1 MKKNV
6 IKVTVFLGILGVF
19 FWGAQRIVMP
29 KYYYPN
35 TTVAEAASRIYR
47 GFLDEEKD
55 SIEAI
60 FAGTSHMTYS
70 VSPVEL
76 YEEYG
81 FTSYNLASAR
91 QPLAVARYALQ
102 TALKTQDPKVFVL
115 DVSSLFTDFYDGAG
129 FKYVTE
135 QVPLSAEKLQLLQE
149 MSTLSDDEDD
159 MVSGLFPMINYHSRW
174 KELDENDFTYL
185 KDSDHFFTKGY
196 YLNVKEIPSYIDVD
210 YMNNEAQEMIAD
222 NLKVTYTWE
231 EQQLSTEKEDDELY
245 EANVSDYNLQVL
257 LDIADICE
265 ENGVKLL
272 LVKIPVVDF
281 PAMYMSSWTEKR
293 SAVVKEIAEE
303 YKLDY
308 LDMVYDVD
316 CGIEWL
322 TDTADGG
329 GHLNFL
335 GAEKVTHILGQYL
348 VENYKLEQQEYTAWD
363 KDTKLYDDLK
373 NVASLEMETDFYQYM
388 SKLKS
393 DFADKTVFIVCTNE
407 MSNGLSEREISLLRS
422 MGFNADYE
430 NGYRQSYIAVMEN
443 GEVTFEQ
450 MSNRAIK
457 KKGTVGDSVE
467 YVLYSAGHYVGS
479 TSGIKIG
486 GETFGTNQIGLN
498 IVVYDQDKDIVLDE
512 VNFNTFAEEHEAIR
526 NSWDVDAE
534 YLRQYEDYLINHV
547 E

>member
-272 LVKIPVVDF
+272 LVKIPVVDS

>member
-55 SIEAI
+55 SIEAL

-272 LVKIPVVDF
+272 LVKIPVVDS

>member
-1 MKKNV
+1 
-6 IKVTVFLGILGVF
+6 
-19 FWGAQRIVMP
+19 
-29 KYYYPN
+29 
-35 TTVAEAASRIYR
+35 
-47 GFLDEEKD
+47 
-55 SIEAI
+55 
-60 FAGTSHMTYS
+60 
-70 VSPVEL
+70 
-76 YEEYG
+76 
-81 FTSYNLASAR
+81 
-91 QPLAVARYALQ
+91 
-102 TALKTQDPKVFVL
+102 
-115 DVSSLFTDFYDGAG
+115 
-129 FKYVTE
+129 
-135 QVPLSAEKLQLLQE
+135 
-149 MSTLSDDEDD
+149 
-159 MVSGLFPMINYHSRW
+159 
-174 KELDENDFTYL
+174 
-185 KDSDHFFTKGY
+185 
-196 YLNVKEIPSYIDVD
+196 
-210 YMNNEAQEMIAD
+210 MNNEAQEMIAD

-272 LVKIPVVDF
+272 LVKIPVVDS

>member
-6 IKVTVFLGILGVF
+6 IKLTVFLGILGVF

-272 LVKIPVVDF
+272 LVKIPVVDS

>member
-115 DVSSLFTDFYDGAG
+115 DVSSLFTDFYDGAC

-272 LVKIPVVDF
+272 LVKIPVVDS

>member
-272 LVKIPVVDF
+272 LVKIPVVDS

-329 GHLNFL
+329 CHLNFL

>member
-60 FAGTSHMTYS
+60 FAGTSPMTYS

-272 LVKIPVVDF
+272 LVKIPVVDS

>member
-272 LVKIPVVDF
+272 LVKIPVVDS
-281 PAMYMSSWTEKR
+281 PAMCMSSWTEKR

>member
-6 IKVTVFLGILGVF
+6 IKVTVFFGILGGL
-19 FWGAQRIVMP
+19 FWGAQRMVMP

-35 TTVAEAASRIYR
+35 TTVAEAAGRIYR
-47 GFLDEEKD
+47 GFFDEEKD

-129 FKYVTE
+129 FKYITE

-174 KELDENDFTYL
+174 KELDENDFTYMRDN
-185 KDSDHFFTKGY
+185 KHFFMKGY
-196 YLNVKEIPSYIDVD
+196 YLNSRCIPSYIDVT
-210 YMNNEAQEMIAD
+210 YMNYETQEMLQD
-222 NLKVTYTWE
+222 NEKVTYTWKN
-231 EQQLSTEKEDDELY
+231 QQFCKEKEDDELY
-245 EANVSDYNLQVL
+245 VAEVPDYNLQLL
-257 LDIADICE
+257 LDIVDICKK
-265 ENGVKLL
+265 NDVKLL
-272 LVKIPVVDF
+272 LVKIPDVNS
-281 PAMYMSSWTEKR
+281 PAAYESAWTQER
-293 SAVVKEIAEE
+293 SAAVKEIVDE
-303 YKLDY
+303 YQLDFFD
-308 LDMVYDVD
+308 LLYDVD
-316 CGIEWL
+316 CGIDWT
-322 TDTADGG
+322 TDSTDGG

-335 GAEKVTHILGQYL
+335 GVEKVTDILGQYL
-348 VENYKLEQQEYTAWD
+348 VENYKLEQKEYTAWNED
-363 KDTKLYDDLK
+363 AKLYDDLK

-430 NGYRQSYIAVMEN
+430 NGYRQSYIAVMKN

>member
-6 IKVTVFLGILGVF
+6 IKVTVFFGILGGL
-19 FWGAQRIVMP
+19 FWGAQRMVMP

-35 TTVAEAASRIYR
+35 TTVAEAAGRIYR
-47 GFLDEEKD
+47 GFFDEEKD

-129 FKYVTE
+129 FKYITE

-174 KELDENDFTYL
+174 KELDENDFTY
-185 KDSDHFFTKGY
+185 
-196 YLNVKEIPSYIDVD
+196 
-210 YMNNEAQEMIAD
+210 MNYETQEMLQD
-222 NLKVTYTWE
+222 NEKVTYTWKN
-231 EQQLSTEKEDDELY
+231 QQFCKEKEDDELY
-245 EANVSDYNLQVL
+245 VAEVPDYNLQLL
-257 LDIADICE
+257 LDIVDICKK
-265 ENGVKLL
+265 NDVKLL
-272 LVKIPVVDF
+272 LVKIPDVNS
-281 PAMYMSSWTEKR
+281 PAAYESAWTQER
-293 SAVVKEIAEE
+293 SAAVKEIVDE
-303 YKLDY
+303 YQLDFFD
-308 LDMVYDVD
+308 LLYDVD
-316 CGIEWL
+316 CGIDWT
-322 TDTADGG
+322 TDSTDGG

-335 GAEKVTHILGQYL
+335 GAEKVTDILGQYL
-348 VENYKLEQQEYTAWD
+348 VENYKLEQKEYTAWNED
-363 KDTKLYDDLK
+363 AKLYDDLK

-430 NGYRQSYIAVMEN
+430 NGYRQSYIAVMKN

>member
-6 IKVTVFLGILGVF
+6 LKVTVFLGILGVLF
-19 FWGAQRIVMP
+19 FGAQKIMIP

-35 TTVAEAASRIYR
+35 TTLAEAASRIYR
-47 GFLDEEKD
+47 GFLDEKKD
-55 SIEAI
+55 SIDVI

-70 VSPVEL
+70 VSPMEL

-102 TALKTQDPKVFVL
+102 IALKTQDPKVFVL
-115 DVSSLFTDFYDGAG
+115 DVSSLFTDIYDGPG

-149 MSTLSDDEDD
+149 MSALSDDEDD
-159 MVSGLFPMINYHSRW
+159 VVSGIFPMINYHSRW

-185 KDSDHFFTKGY
+185 KDRDHFFEKGY

-210 YMNNEAQEMIAD
+210 YMNNEAQEMMAD
-222 NLKVTYTWE
+222 NLKITYTWE
-231 EQQLSTEKEDDELY
+231 EQQLSTEKGEDELY

-272 LVKIPVVDF
+272 LVKIPVVDS
-281 PAMYMSSWTEKR
+281 PAMYMPSWTEKR
-293 SAVVKEIAEE
+293 SAVVKGIAEE

-322 TDTADGG
+322 TDTADGD

-335 GAEKVTHILGQYL
+335 GAEKVTDILGQYL

-363 KDTKLYDDLK
+363 KDAKLYDDLK

-388 SKLKS
+388 SKLKN

-407 MSNGLSEREISLLRS
+407 MSNGLSEREIRLLRS

-457 KKGTVGDSVE
+457 KKGTVGDSAE

-479 TSGIKIG
+479 MSDIKIG

>member
-135 QVPLSAEKLQLLQE
+135 QVPLSAEKLQLPQE

-272 LVKIPVVDF
+272 LVKIPVVDS

>member
-272 LVKIPVVDF
+272 LVKIPVADS

>member
-272 LVKIPVVDF
+272 LVKIPVVDS

-363 KDTKLYDDLK
+363 KKLYDDLK

>member
-60 FAGTSHMTYS
+60 FAGRSHMTYS

-272 LVKIPVVDF
+272 LVKIPVVDS

>member
-115 DVSSLFTDFYDGAG
+115 DVSSLFTDFYDGVG

-272 LVKIPVVDF
+272 LVKIPVVDS

>member
-35 TTVAEAASRIYR
+35 TTVAEAASIIYR

-272 LVKIPVVDF
+272 LVKIPVVDS

>member
-272 LVKIPVVDF
+272 LVKIPVVDS

-457 KKGTVGDSVE
+457 KKGTVGDSAE
-467 YVLYSAGHYVGS
+467 YVLYSAGYYVGS

>member
-1 MKKNV
+1 M
-6 IKVTVFLGILGVF
+6 
-19 FWGAQRIVMP
+19 
-29 KYYYPN
+29 
-35 TTVAEAASRIYR
+35 AE
-47 GFLDEEKD
+47 
-55 SIEAI
+55 
-60 FAGTSHMTYS
+60 
-70 VSPVEL
+70 
-76 YEEYG
+76 
-81 FTSYNLASAR
+81 
-91 QPLAVARYALQ
+91 
-102 TALKTQDPKVFVL
+102 
-115 DVSSLFTDFYDGAG
+115 
-129 FKYVTE
+129 
-135 QVPLSAEKLQLLQE
+135 VP
-149 MSTLSDDEDD
+149 
-159 MVSGLFPMINYHSRW
+159 
-174 KELDENDFTYL
+174 
-185 KDSDHFFTKGY
+185 
-196 YLNVKEIPSYIDVD
+196 
-210 YMNNEAQEMIAD
+210 
-222 NLKVTYTWE
+222 
-231 EQQLSTEKEDDELY
+231 
-245 EANVSDYNLQVL
+245 DYNLQLL
-257 LDIADICE
+257 LDIVDICKK
-265 ENGVKLL
+265 NDVKLL
-272 LVKIPVVDF
+272 LVKIPDVNS
-281 PAMYMSSWTEKR
+281 PAAYESAWTQER
-293 SAVVKEIAEE
+293 SAAVKEIVDE
-303 YKLDY
+303 YQLDFFD
-308 LDMVYDVD
+308 LLYDVD
-316 CGIEWL
+316 CGIDWT
-322 TDTADGG
+322 TDSTDGG

-335 GAEKVTHILGQYL
+335 GAEKVTDILGQYL
-348 VENYKLEQQEYTAWD
+348 VENYKLEQKEYTAWNED
-363 KDTKLYDDLK
+363 AKLYDDLK

-430 NGYRQSYIAVMEN
+430 NGYRQSYIAVMKN

>member
-210 YMNNEAQEMIAD
+210 YINNEAQEMIAD

-272 LVKIPVVDF
+272 LVKIPVVDS

>member
-60 FAGTSHMTYS
+60 FAGTSYMTYS

-272 LVKIPVVDF
+272 LVKIPVVDS

>member
-272 LVKIPVVDF
+272 LVKIPVVDS

-443 GEVTFEQ
+443 GEVTFKQ

>member
-19 FWGAQRIVMP
+19 FWGAQRMVMP

-272 LVKIPVVDF
+272 LVKIPVVDS

>member
-272 LVKIPVVDF
+272 LVKIPVVDS

-486 GETFGTNQIGLN
+486 GETFGTNQIDLN

>member
-81 FTSYNLASAR
+81 FTSYNLASAG

-115 DVSSLFTDFYDGAG
+115 DVSSLFTDFYNGAG

-272 LVKIPVVDF
+272 LVKIPVVDS

>member
-1 MKKNV
+1 
-6 IKVTVFLGILGVF
+6 
-19 FWGAQRIVMP
+19 MP

-35 TTVAEAASRIYR
+35 TTVAEAAGRIYR
-47 GFLDEEKD
+47 GFFDEEKD

-174 KELDENDFTYL
+174 KELDENDFTYMRDN
-185 KDSDHFFTKGY
+185 KHFFMKGY
-196 YLNVKEIPSYIDVD
+196 YLNSRCIPSYIDVT
-210 YMNNEAQEMIAD
+210 YMNYETQEMLQD
-222 NLKVTYTWE
+222 NEKVTYTWKN
-231 EQQLSTEKEDDELY
+231 QQFSKEKEDDELY
-245 EANVSDYNLQVL
+245 VAEVPDYNLQLL
-257 LDIADICE
+257 LDIVDICKK
-265 ENGVKLL
+265 NDVKLL
-272 LVKIPVVDF
+272 LVKIPDVNS
-281 PAMYMSSWTEKR
+281 PAAYESAWTQER
-293 SAVVKEIAEE
+293 SAAVKEIVDE
-303 YKLDY
+303 YQLDFFD
-308 LDMVYDVD
+308 LLYDVD
-316 CGIEWL
+316 CGIDWT
-322 TDTADGG
+322 TDSTDGG

-335 GAEKVTHILGQYL
+335 GAEKVTDILGQYL
-348 VENYKLEQQEYTAWD
+348 VENYKLEQKEYTAWNE
-363 KDTKLYDDLK
+363 DTKLYDDLK
-373 NVASLEMETDFYQYM
+373 NVASLEIETDFYQYM

-393 DFADKTVFIVCTNE
+393 NFADKTVFIVCTNE

-457 KKGTVGDSVE
+457 KKGTVGDSAE
-467 YVLYSAGHYVGS
+467 YVLYSAGYYVGS